1 MTCQYEHGETW
12 RHGSPG
18 EAGRRYKVIF
28 YFGLTFRD
36 YKLIIYNSRVYF
48 QSSLC
53 PCVHVYFV
61 YVVYNI

>member
-1 MTCQYEHGETW
+1 MNMEKPGDTD
-12 RHGSPG
+12 PG

-48 QSSLC
+48 QFSLC

-61 YVVYNI
+61 YVVYNILN